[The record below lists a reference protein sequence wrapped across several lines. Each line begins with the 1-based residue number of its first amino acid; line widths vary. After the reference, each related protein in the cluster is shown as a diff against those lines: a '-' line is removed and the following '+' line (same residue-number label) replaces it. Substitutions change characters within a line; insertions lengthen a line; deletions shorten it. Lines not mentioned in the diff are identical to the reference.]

1 MLLAGIRPIADC
13 RLPGRHTARQGGT
26 ARGKSFAS
34 AFSNRYF
41 PYSGPEAAIHAV
53 TGKIKLG
60 VGSASNT
67 ASPPN
72 VYRCADGKYLA
83 LLGSTP
89 AVAKRFFEIIGRP
102 EMIDDPRFATNSD
115 RVKNRPLVDAA
126 IGEWFAT
133 RNSAEAL
140 ETMRQAGATVEPVYN
155 IADAIS
161 DTDFAERE
169 IIVDVEHD
177 GLGTLPMHDIVLRLS
192 ATSSVWRRPAPGLG
206 EHNDELLR
214 EVGVDPATVGNAG
227 A

>member
-13 RLPGRHTARQGGT
+13 RLPGRHVCSTGVNHSGQVICL
-26 ARGKSFAS
+26 SLLEPI
-34 AFSNRYF
+34 FSVL
-41 PYSGPEAAIHAV
+41 GPEAAIHAV
-53 TGKIKLG
+53 TGKIKQR

-89 AVAKRFFEIIGRP
+89 AAAKRIFEIIGRP